1 MSHDIYSDTMTDL
14 PVCPSL
20 FLYKFL
26 YSKAVHLLHFVYT
39 RVGILLTCGKHLQS
53 GDLAAKNWFN
63 PTTFFY

>member
-1 MSHDIYSDTMTDL
+1 MSHDICSDTMTDL

-26 YSKAVHLLHFVYT
+26 YSKAVRLLYT

-53 GDLAAKNWFN
+53 GDFAANNWFN
-63 PTTFFY
+63 PATFY